1 MNKEELQKEIIE
13 TFSPIFRIAERNEVA
28 MFQLIELLN
37 NKGIITKEDYEKYL
51 SNNAIN
57 NKIKEMEVVLGDE
70 YKI

>member
-28 MFQLIELLN
+28 MFQLIELLSS
-37 NKGIITKEDYEKYL
+37 KGIIGKDDYDKYL
-51 SNNAIN
+51 SNKAID
-57 NKIKEMEVVLGDE
+57 NKIQEMEVALGDE